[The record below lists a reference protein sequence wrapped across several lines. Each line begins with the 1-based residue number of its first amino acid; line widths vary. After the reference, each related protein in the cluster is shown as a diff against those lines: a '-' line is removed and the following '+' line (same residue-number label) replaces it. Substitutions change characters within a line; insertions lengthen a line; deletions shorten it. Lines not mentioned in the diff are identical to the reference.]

1 MSLITC
7 SDVSLSYG
15 QKTVVDSV
23 NFHLEVGNYL
33 AVIGENGCGKST
45 LLKGLLRLK
54 KLSRGTIRFSEET
67 GLRGIGYLPQRQEEQ
82 KDFPASV
89 MEVVQSGRLSHLHF
103 PFLYRARDRKDIAD
117 IMKALSISHLSDRCL
132 HDLSGGQRQRV
143 LLARALAAGNR
154 ILFLDEPVTGLDT
167 QSTDILYSLLQV
179 LREKWHLTII
189 MVSHDLPRV
198 LKEADTVL
206 YLSRGK
212 QRFFGSTDDFLR
224 SRYSERKEAPLHGTV
239 F

>member
-7 SDVSLSYG
+7 SNASLSYG
-15 QKTVVDSV
+15 QKKVVHNVS
-23 NFHLEVGNYL
+23 FHLEAGNYL

-45 LLKGLLRLK
+45 LLKGLLGLK
-54 KLSRGTIRFSEET
+54 KLSDGTIRFDRET
-67 GLRGIGYLPQRQEEQ
+67 GRGGIGYLPQRQEEQ

-89 MEVVQSGRLSHLHF
+89 MEVVRSGRLSHLRF
-103 PFLYRARDRKDIAD
+103 PFFYRARDHKDIAD
-117 IMKALSISHLSDRCL
+117 IMEALSISHLSHRCL

-167 QSTDILYSLLQV
+167 QSTDALYSLLQV

-198 LKEADTVL
+198 LKEADTIL
-206 YLSRGK
+206 CLSGGK
-212 QRFFGSTDDFLR
+212 QQFFGSTEDFLR
-224 SRYSERKEAPLHGTV
+224 SHSAERKEAFHGSD